1 MTGQQNKTKEG
12 SSFLQE
18 LLHPQINT
26 VYRVRGGVDRIF
38 LIIVVLLLCYG
49 SVMVFSSSYVFAKVR
64 MHDSLWF
71 VKKQIFFAIV
81 GIIVMMIVS
90 FIDYGFIKKF
100 IRGKLSYAC
109 GSAFY
114 RAVKQRRDKMAESR
128 AYSVSALRDNEVCVS
143 VASGIVYIVF
153 QLKNKAIQIRN
164 THSCGDNRRC
174 VRYHPA

>member
-100 IRGKLSYAC
+100 TVPIFAASFLMLAAVPFIGQSNKGATRWLKVGPIQFQPSEIMKFALVLLLASYI
-109 GSAFY
+109 SFFSSKINQFKY
-114 RAVKQRRDKMAESR
+114 
-128 AYSVSALRDNEVCVS
+128 
-143 VASGIVYIVF
+143 
-153 QLKNKAIQIRN
+153 
-164 THSCGDNRRC
+164 
-174 VRYHPA
+174 